1 MPKKE
6 GWKSENTESEKHSLR
21 EEKTEIRKKQRGR
34 SIDLKAEEIGSEG
47 GNVDLKLLP

>member
-21 EEKTEIRKKQRGR
+21 EERTEIRKK
-34 SIDLKAEEIGSEG
+34 KAEEIGSEG